1 MKRRLIVN
9 ADDFNLTPGVTRGIL
24 KAHDQGMVMSTTVLI
39 NLPLEPAL
47 VRRAS
52 RRKQLGVGLHL
63 NITLGRPVSPPGKIR
78 TLLKP
83 EGNFRR
89 PLDYFEKKP
98 ALGEV
103 IREYEAQIRLFEK
116 RFRKLPDHLDTHHH
130 LHDDLLFFQ
139 ALSQVAGKW
148 KLLVRRSLIFLSPE
162 RGRAFSPKTTDY
174 LFGSLNASS
183 HWQKDSL
190 LTVLRNLPPGTSEI
204 GCHPGFCDPALRGI
218 SSMQEVRER
227 ELKLFS
233 DKRLRNELARLE
245 IELTNFSQI

>member
-89 PLDYFEKKP
+89 PLDYFEKK
-98 ALGEV
+98 
-103 IREYEAQIRLFEK
+103 F
-116 RFRKLPDHLDTHHH
+116 
-130 LHDDLLFFQ
+130 
-139 ALSQVAGKW
+139 GK
-148 KLLVRRSLIFLSPE
+148 E
-162 RGRAFSPKTTDY
+162 
-174 LFGSLNASS
+174 
-183 HWQKDSL
+183 
-190 LTVLRNLPPGTSEI
+190 
-204 GCHPGFCDPALRGI
+204 
-218 SSMQEVRER
+218 
-227 ELKLFS
+227 
-233 DKRLRNELARLE
+233 
-245 IELTNFSQI
+245 